1 MCIVRKISFSAQ
13 WDYTMMHTA
22 LQDPNLCIRTILYLF
37 YYYFFFSPEKA
48 KKSLS
53 QRDDQIKSQ
62 KDEIKQL
69 KHKLTVQEKITNS
82 SESSNKKYL
91 SALVHS
97 QGLIKSLVTTVT
109 TALGDMADIADGEE
123 DDKKSVK
130 KEETTE

>member
-1 MCIVRKISFSAQ
+1 MSEKSVSWHSETTPWCTQPYKIQIFVSEQF
-13 WDYTMMHTA
+13 YTR
-22 LQDPNLCIRTILYLF
+22 IIII
-37 YYYFFFSPEKA
+37 FFLSPEKA